1 MNVEK
6 RKIQQFAKYS
16 YAITLP
22 IHWIKRNHLDVEKAE
37 NKSKSNHRVATGID
51 EETPVVNVY
60 ENADGSLSIYSEAPK
75 LKEQADEPILI
86 DLDEY
91 LKDNPNFISDRFI
104 QMILISYYMNGAVGL
119 DIVSKNP
126 IQDELIAQIE
136 KTQSRLLLNWNMS
149 RINARKILIKNVF
162 SETPDRDIF
171 NEEIP
176 RYLREI
182 FIILLGM
189 IEDILSAIEENNY
202 DILNTIAERDDKI
215 DRYYFFIIRQIR
227 NIFEKPFS
235 KPLKYSHKKL
245 VDLRMLAKFIED
257 VGDELKES
265 ALIINKIH
273 IFIEKVRLKDYIMRY
288 LKVLKDAYG
297 ELSDLL
303 ARNLRDTE
311 FEKKKQ
317 PEPLM
322 RLNIAIMP
330 KIQDFRVQG
339 RQLMDEWT
347 QLSPKLVL
355 FNEQYSFKDYYEGSR
370 LITAMQSVFLKI
382 FDFTNLFF

>member
-1 MNVEK
+1 MNIEK

-22 IHWIKRNHLDVEKAE
+22 IHWVKANHLDSEKE
-37 NKSKSNHRVATGID
+37 HYQSNHRVAGGID
-51 EETPVVNVY
+51 DESPIVNVY
-60 ENADGSLSIYSEAPK
+60 ENIDGSLSIYSEDPK
-75 LKEQADEPILI
+75 QKDQVEEPILI
-86 DLDEY
+86 DLDEF
-91 LKDNPNFISDRFI
+91 LKENPRFISDRFI
-104 QMILISYYMNGAVGL
+104 QMILISYYMNGAVGIEL
-119 DIVSKNP
+119 VSKNLIP
-126 IQDELIAQIE
+126 EELIAQIE
-136 KTQSRLLLNWNMS
+136 KTQSRLLLNWNTS

-182 FIILLGM
+182 FIILVGM

-202 DILNTIAERDDKI
+202 EILNTIAERDDKI

-235 KPLKYSHKKL
+235 KPLNYSHKKL

-257 VGDELKES
+257 VGDQLKDS
-265 ALIINKIH
+265 ALIIYKIQT
-273 IFIEKVRLKDYIMRY
+273 FMEKVQLKEYIMRY
-288 LKVLKDAYG
+288 LKVLKEAYG
-297 ELSDLL
+297 DLSDLL
-303 ARNLRDTE
+303 AKNLKKPE
-311 FEKKKQ
+311 SEKKKETQ
-317 PEPLM
+317 SGM
-322 RLNIAIMP
+322 KLNISIMP
-330 KIQDFRVQG
+330 KIQEFRVQG
-339 RQLMDEWT
+339 RQLMDEWN
-347 QLSPKLVL
+347 QMAPKLVL
-355 FNEQYSFKDYYEGSR
+355 FNEQFTFKEYYDGSR